1 MNEIQKQR
9 LTSQDWEIKN
19 AAFKLGVFEIFTN
32 KEDDNFFDYLVALD
46 RTRFLNNSLE
56 VLKLYP
62 DKGLIWENFLKYSG
76 KLSAESDVLTML
88 AKAYEAAKGVKK
100 KQSVLEAIENYPAGA
115 AEKVVILMPLTVKT
129 AQMKAYVHKLL
140 PFCNDNA
147 LNEILLTMKLPQ
159 LELYPELL
167 HKVKP
172 AFIGRVLNIIGN
184 GCWWRESGQHLL
196 DILLDGKIDFVNLY
210 VDALFPLLI
219 SREFPSCV
227 PWQLKTIVSII
238 ESRKLKASCW
248 KEWSEAL
255 AVKVVEEARRNAEV
269 WDRIEPVCKKAAR
282 ADKEQ
287 LPLIITFVEDCA
299 RYAATDKPEGTK
311 FIWMKCAAGKYVA
324 PVSRKALLL
333 EFFLIR
339 HLVNEEARKEY
350 SAFYPQVMMFLARFH
365 GNRQQNER
373 RDEAWDKLK
382 AMTVKFSF
390 AGAEHL
396 IEQAKD
402 ALQLEFDN
410 RHKVLDWLNRLI
422 ADNDDLF
429 VDKED
434 YGLDWVSDFNT
445 FCLENQLKVPAFT
458 RRYGSEVH
466 KLTEE
471 RHNKERILAELA
483 LPPI

>member
-184 GCWWRESGQHLL
+184 EQ
-196 DILLDGKIDFVNLY
+196 
-210 VDALFPLLI
+210 
-219 SREFPSCV
+219 
-227 PWQLKTIVSII
+227 
-238 ESRKLKASCW
+238 
-248 KEWSEAL
+248 
-255 AVKVVEEARRNAEV
+255 
-269 WDRIEPVCKKAAR
+269 RIGHGVC
-282 ADKEQ
+282 
-287 LPLIITFVEDCA
+287 
-299 RYAATDKPEGTK
+299 
-311 FIWMKCAAGKYVA
+311 
-324 PVSRKALLL
+324 
-333 EFFLIR
+333 
-339 HLVNEEARKEY
+339 
-350 SAFYPQVMMFLARFH
+350 
-365 GNRQQNER
+365 
-373 RDEAWDKLK
+373 
-382 AMTVKFSF
+382 
-390 AGAEHL
+390 
-396 IEQAKD
+396 
-402 ALQLEFDN
+402 
-410 RHKVLDWLNRLI
+410 
-422 ADNDDLF
+422 
-429 VDKED
+429 
-434 YGLDWVSDFNT
+434 
-445 FCLENQLKVPAFT
+445 
-458 RRYGSEVH
+458 
-466 KLTEE
+466 
-471 RHNKERILAELA
+471 
-483 LPPI
+483 

>member
-1 MNEIQKQR
+1 
-9 LTSQDWEIKN
+9 
-19 AAFKLGVFEIFTN
+19 
-32 KEDDNFFDYLVALD
+32 
-46 RTRFLNNSLE
+46 
-56 VLKLYP
+56 
-62 DKGLIWENFLKYSG
+62 
-76 KLSAESDVLTML
+76 
-88 AKAYEAAKGVKK
+88 
-100 KQSVLEAIENYPAGA
+100 
-115 AEKVVILMPLTVKT
+115 
-129 AQMKAYVHKLL
+129 
-140 PFCNDNA
+140 
-147 LNEILLTMKLPQ
+147 
-159 LELYPELL
+159 
-167 HKVKP
+167 
-172 AFIGRVLNIIGN
+172 
-184 GCWWRESGQHLL
+184 
-196 DILLDGKIDFVNLY
+196 
-210 VDALFPLLI
+210 
-219 SREFPSCV
+219 
-227 PWQLKTIVSII
+227 
-238 ESRKLKASCW
+238 
-248 KEWSEAL
+248 
-255 AVKVVEEARRNAEV
+255 
-269 WDRIEPVCKKAAR
+269 
-282 ADKEQ
+282 
-287 LPLIITFVEDCA
+287 
-299 RYAATDKPEGTK
+299 
-311 FIWMKCAAGKYVA
+311 MKCAAGKYVA